1 MFKNIYEGKKVIVT
15 GHTGFKGAWL
25 SLWLKLMK
33 ADVYGISNNVP
44 TKPSLYEV
52 AAVEAHM
59 TSYTEDIRNLQAM
72 KRIFSDV
79 KPDFVFHLAAQ
90 PIVRTAYE
98 DPIDSMTTN
107 VIGTANILEALRFLD
122 NDCIAVMIT
131 SDKCYD
137 NVEWIWGYKETD
149 ALGGKDPYSA
159 SKGAAELMIKTYYHS
174 YFTQKPNIKISSVR
188 AGNVIGGGDWAAS
201 RIVPDCFRAWD
212 KGEKVVIRSPYA
224 TRPWQHVLEPLSGY
238 LRAGELLASPTKNPV
253 NGQAFNFGPPA
264 DQNFTVL
271 DLIQELA
278 KSWNPD
284 DPDILQVEPSDF
296 YEAGLLKLNIDKAL
310 FYLNWKPTLN
320 FLETSNF
327 TSAWYKE
334 FYQQKTKNMF
344 DFTNN
349 QIRDYIE
356 QAKNKSIAWALK

>member
-52 AAVEAHM
+52 AAVETQM

-72 KRIFSDV
+72 KSIFSDV
-79 KPDFVFHLAAQ
+79 NPDFVFHLAAQ

-107 VIGTANILEALRFLD
+107 VIGTANILEALRGLE
-122 NDCIAVMIT
+122 NNCIAVMIT

-174 YFTQKPNIKISSVR
+174 YFTKKPNIKISSVR

-212 KGEKVVIRSPYA
+212 KGEKVVIRSPNA

-238 LRAGELLASPTKNPV
+238 LRAGELLADSSKNSV
-253 NGQAFNFGPPA
+253 NGEAFNFGPPA
-264 DQNFTVL
+264 DQNFTVF

-284 DPDILQVEPSDF
+284 DSDILQVEPSDF
-296 YEAGLLKLNIDKAL
+296 HEAGLLKLNIDKAL

-334 FYQQKTKNMF
+334 FYQQKTENMF

-349 QIRDYIE
+349 QIRDYTE
-356 QAKNKSIAWALK
+356 HAKNKNIAWALK